1 MAEEQN
7 KQVRQ
12 HFEAEKRSVIN
23 VTQRKNELS
32 LARRA
37 DIISRGYNRAWKHR
51 IAQVAS

>member
-12 HFEAEKRSVIN
+12 HFEADKRDLVNASRERAQN
-23 VTQRKNELS
+23 R

-37 DIISRGYNRAWKHR
+37 AVIDRRYNKAWKHR
-51 IAQVAS
+51 IAQGAS